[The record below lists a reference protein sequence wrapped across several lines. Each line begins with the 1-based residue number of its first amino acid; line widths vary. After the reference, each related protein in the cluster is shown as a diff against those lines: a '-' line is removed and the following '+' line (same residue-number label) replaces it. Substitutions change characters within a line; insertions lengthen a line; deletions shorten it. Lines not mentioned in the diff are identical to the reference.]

1 MADGLEVRKSRDG
14 ELTTI
19 VLVGVIDEA
28 ASEVLTS
35 AFADVRGLVRINFR
49 GIRRINSYGIGLL
62 MKHLSQIVRDHRV
75 EFVECSETIVDQF
88 QMLDFSVY
96 GRITSFVIRYFC
108 PSCSAE
114 EGRLL
119 SISDVSLGPD
129 GALSAPE
136 YKCGCGGALRVDD
149 SLEFLADHL

>member
-1 MADGLEVRKSRDG
+1 MGEGLEVAKSRDG
-14 ELTTI
+14 EFTTI
-19 VLVGVIDEA
+19 VLAGVIDEA
-28 ASEVLTS
+28 ASQALSS
-35 AFADVRGLVRINFR
+35 AFTDVDGVVRVNFR
-49 GIRRINSYGIGLL
+49 GINRINSYGIGLL
-62 MKHLSQIVRDHRV
+62 MKHLSQIFRDHRV

-96 GRITSFVIRYFC
+96 GRITSFMIRYFC

-119 SISDVSLGPD
+119 SISDVSTGPD
-129 GALSAPE
+129 GTLGAPQFD
-136 YKCGCGGALRVDD
+136 CSCGGALRIDD